1 MSRLGR
7 TAPAG
12 RWSHH
17 LAAALALA
25 VLILGGCGEADE
37 GAAGDKTTNPS
48 VGAAPATGDAGGT
61 PAIDAA
67 HARLDE
73 IDEAVARWAD
83 AGSLDEAAAAAEE
96 ARGLVTG
103 EVASSG
109 PPGLLPGRGGEAGL
123 VSPLAGC
130 AAVEADVLGGDWSD
144 PAGRWAVADEAIA
157 EWAPGN
163 NTFPSLPSH
172 PQRVVGWATLTVE
185 TSSLD
190 DAHEY
195 AGHAKLHVD
204 VSREALSTC

>member
-1 MSRLGR
+1 MVSSLF
-7 TAPAG
+7 AVV
-12 RWSHH
+12 
-17 LAAALALA
+17 LA
-25 VLILGGCGEADE
+25 VGGCGEADE
-37 GAAGDKTTNPS
+37 GAAGGGATSPEADDGPTT
-48 VGAAPATGDAGGT
+48 AADGDAAG
-61 PAIDAA
+61 DAA
-67 HARLDE
+67 QDIEAAGARLDA

-83 AGSLDEAAAAAEE
+83 AGSLDEAAAAAEQ
-96 ARGLVTG
+96 ARGLVDG
-103 EVASSG
+103 EGDTPG
-109 PPGLLPGRGGEAGL
+109 PPGLLPGRDGETGL

-144 PAGRWAVADEAIA
+144 PTERWAVADEAIA

-172 PQRVVGWATLTVE
+172 PQRVVGWATLTVG

-204 VSREALSTC
+204 VSREALATC